1 VLLYEPQQNKLSFE
15 DISFL
20 GGGFFSKMEK
30 KEFKKTSQSPK
41 CENK

>member
-15 DISFL
+15 DIIIL
-20 GGGFFSKMEK
+20 GGDIFQKWK
-30 KEFKKTSQSPK
+30 KELKQTSQSPE